1 MPKFLNNKGKNDL
14 PKLNKKVEIDLK
26 NVIAPLSEN
35 LKNFKLIGE
44 IERGE
49 FSKFPLKVISVITIF

>member
-49 FSKFPLKVISVITIF
+49 FSKNFL